1 MDSIRQIVIVPNEN
15 KINSGIYR
23 RNLTNSE
30 AHGLGVY
37 EFSNKYNLGLSCKSL
52 GLTDDDFHD
61 IHWFIE
67 LAKMG
72 HLVIQKD
79 EDIIIYLPPTI
90 TRNQYRYLLENRS
103 GFQNYNRRIH
113 VLSLIYEDGTF
124 YQDSIGEI
132 VDEYENTPFDLLY
145 EKIKEKYIPS
155 NNSYALIIPNENSL
169 KIENGLYL
177 KEFDSNILE
186 GHGKI
191 YKEFCELYHIN
202 VSLTTVSGYFWG
214 QSLSNMGMMSIIK
227 EDDEIYLF
235 LPNKLSNNQFRWL
248 LDKKDYLM
256 NFSKIEADI
265 INGNKHQLIY
275 LEDNSSKEKLIK
287 DLYDIIL
294 MKAGEVDGTLFKTGN
309 NHTK

>member
-1 MDSIRQIVIVPNEN
+1 MDNIRQTVIVSDEN

-23 RNLTNSE
+23 RKLTNSE

-37 EFSNKYNLGLSCKSL
+37 EFSNKHNLGLSCNSL
-52 GLTDDDFHD
+52 GLTDGDFHD

-227 EDDEIYLF
+227 E
-235 LPNKLSNNQFRWL
+235 
-248 LDKKDYLM
+248 
-256 NFSKIEADI
+256 
-265 INGNKHQLIY
+265 
-275 LEDNSSKEKLIK
+275 
-287 DLYDIIL
+287 
-294 MKAGEVDGTLFKTGN
+294 VDGTLFKTDN